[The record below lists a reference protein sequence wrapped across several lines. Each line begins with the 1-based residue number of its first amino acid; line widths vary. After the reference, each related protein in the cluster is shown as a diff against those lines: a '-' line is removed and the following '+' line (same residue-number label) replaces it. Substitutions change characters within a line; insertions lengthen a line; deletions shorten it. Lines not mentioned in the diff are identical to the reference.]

1 MPSRPCRRDSRY
13 QGPVNGVNMPVLDG
27 DQAKRFLLSFVLR
40 IPNQS
45 DAGEEKDDADDTY
58 HDERSV
64 RIVILHKLDTCVNK
78 ANNSQDG

>member
-13 QGPVNGVNMPVLDG
+13 QGPVNGLNMPVLNVDR
-27 DQAKRFLLSFVLR
+27 QSVLLSFVLR
-40 IPNQS
+40 VPNQS
-45 DAGEEKDDADDTY
+45 DAGEEKYDADNTH

-64 RIVILHKLDTCVNK
+64 RIVILHKLDACVNK